1 MPDGGPEELAAWVL
15 IVVGSVVFAVILI
28 PLLLFGIELIILG
41 LLIALGILARAL
53 LGRPWVVKATPADGG
68 PGEMTWSVSGWRRS
82 HRVIEEVAG
91 ALAAGA
97 DPMPSEATERISGA
111 VT

>member
-41 LLIALGILARAL
+41 LLIALGILARAG
-53 LGRPWVVKATPADGG
+53 LGGPWVVKATGSWRGAWRAGDG
-68 PGEMTWSVSGWRRS
+68 R
-82 HRVIEEVAG
+82 IE
-91 ALAAGA
+91 
-97 DPMPSEATERISGA
+97 
-111 VT
+111 